1 MAKAKVLTV
10 IRDISPEGS
19 DRSDVADSA
28 SRGPDVI
35 NAESVPV
42 RPAVSVLMLRDG
54 AEGLEVFIQHR
65 VSTMDFA
72 AGVVVFPGGRV
83 DPIDAQTASTI
94 TVADPIVHTSAWSR
108 STIAE
113 EAEGWRVLLAAAVR
127 EVEEETGAVLD
138 PAGLVP
144 WANWVTPLGRPK
156 RFDTY
161 FYTIAAPELD
171 AAQHQTT
178 EAHTSEWR
186 SVSGILADE
195 AAGRLKLMRPTFVL
209 LRQLSSFASVVE
221 ALGAERTIDP
231 VRPEFPSIRGS

>member
-1 MAKAKVLTV
+1 MLNV
-10 IRDISPEGS
+10 IRDINPEGS
-19 DRSDVADSA
+19 DRSDTADSA
-28 SRGPDVI
+28 SRGPDI
-35 NAESVPV
+35 ADAEAVPI

-54 AEGLEVFIQHR
+54 YDGLEVFVQHR

-83 DPIDAQTASTI
+83 DPIDHTTAPSV
-94 TVADPIVHTSAWSR
+94 TVPDPQVHTSAWTK

-113 EAEGWRVLLAAAVR
+113 DAEGWRVLLATAVR

-138 PAGLVP
+138 PAGLTP

-161 FYTIAAPELD
+161 FYTIAAPEL
-171 AAQHQTT
+171 AAAKHQTT

-186 SVSGILADE
+186 SVTGILADE
-195 AAGRLKLMRPTFVL
+195 GEGKLKLMRPTFVL
-209 LRQLSSFASVVE
+209 LRELSEFSTVAE
-221 ALGAERTIDP
+221 AVNADRIIDP
-231 VRPEFPSIRGS
+231 VRPEFPSSRGS